1 MFLVTALLLAVFPSV
16 AQTTQVATLS
26 HEGTISTFYS
36 ANALKDAYAAAADG
50 DIITLSS
57 GSFLPVDIA
66 KNITIRGAGMDI
78 AGNPTIIAGS
88 FYIKNTATETNSV
101 TLEGL
106 NVNGSLS
113 TTSSP
118 RPKDVRMVKCYIR
131 STTLYLTNFTIVNCM
146 FNYASMRSG
155 TTGNCINSSIAGL
168 EQHSPSV
175 SYTNCVLT
183 HTNISN
189 GDLYYYGA
197 SILKNCI
204 IKSTGSITS
213 KFPREATLINC
224 YYFGDATNPFKE
236 SLSKTAIK
244 LEADPFANDEWQ
256 LTEEAKAICIG
267 DDGTEAGIYGGLLP
281 FDPTPTNPQITK
293 FNVAKKTTADGK
305 LSVDIEVKANN

>member
-26 HEGTISTFYS
+26 HEGTISTYYS

-106 NVNGSLS
+106 NVNGTL
-113 TTSSP
+113 TTSSS

-131 STTLYLTNFTIVNCM
+131 SADLYLTNFTIANCM
-146 FNYASMRSG
+146 FNYAYMKSG
-155 TTGNCINSSIAGL
+155 TTGNCINSTFSKLTNYNPTI
-168 EQHSPSV
+168 
-175 SYTNCVLT
+175 SYTNCALT
-183 HTNISN
+183 FSGRGSTDGI
-189 GDLYYYGA
+189 GYCGA

-204 IKSTGSITS
+204 IRSTGNTNDCFY
-213 KFPREATLINC
+213 KEATLINC
-224 YYFGDATNPFKE
+224 YYFGNATNPFKE
-236 SLSKTAIK
+236 SQSKTAVK